1 MTAEELRKAREES
14 ANVAYLT
21 FAKHIKSDK
30 LGLFCFFEGK
40 DSPYYI
46 SRVKN
51 IFNGNYY
58 PINCSGKSKVL
69 KVYEL
74 IDYHREYDAYKK
86 AFFVDRDFDSSLQ
99 NPKIYETPCYSIENL
114 YTNIQSFGEILKS
127 EFGLNETDDD
137 FEKCINLYKTLQEE
151 FHTHSMLFNAWYA
164 CLVFIKNSTNQQIG
178 VKLEDSIP
186 KEFVSISLGGI
197 SGNYD
202 LPAIQAKY
210 PSALEV
216 TREAI
221 EKKILEMQS
230 QDMGKIFRGKFE
242 LDFMLKVLNEII
254 VDSKTTKYFVSKT
267 IKYSITNPQAISQFS
282 QYAETPESLIEYI
295 RYVVD

>member
-1 MTAEELRKAREES
+1 MTAEQLRKAREES

-46 SRVKN
+46 SRVKSV
-51 IFNGNYY
+51 FNGNYY

-74 IDYHREYDAYKK
+74 IDYHREYDNYKK
-86 AFFVDRDFDSSLQ
+86 AFFIDKDFDFSVL

-114 YTNIQSFGEILKS
+114 YTSSLIFSDILKS
-127 EFGLNETDDD
+127 EFGLHETDED
-137 FEKCINLYKTLQEE
+137 FERCVDVYKTLQKD
-151 FHTHSMLFNAWYA
+151 FHAHATLFNAWYA
-164 CLVFIKNSTNQQIG
+164 CLVYIRNTTNQQTG
-178 VKLEDSIP
+178 VNLKDSIP

-202 LPAIQAKY
+202 LTAIQAQY
-210 PSALEV
+210 PDALKVDNESL
-216 TREAI
+216 ES
-221 EKKILEMQS
+221 KILEIGL
-230 QDMGKIFRGKFE
+230 QDKGKIFRGKFE
-242 LDFMLKVLNEII
+242 LDFMLKILNALII
-254 VDSKTTKYFVSKT
+254 DSKGTKSFISKP
-267 IKYSITNPQAISQFS
+267 IKYSITNSQAISQFS
-282 QYAETPESLIEYI
+282 QYAETPKQLIEYI
-295 RYVVD
+295 EQVVK